1 MCYPD
6 ALDNIIVAVSFLSPY
21 LNTLSVFFSLHFFF
35 SEIKYFHC
43 TLDSIW
49 SAFKLTWN
57 SNCFLALTS
66 SSFVFPHF
74 YQQTWQSLSD
84 NFFHHKLITDLSLVL
99 PSWELMQ
106 RSLIHTGRSVNLAL
120 CNIRIIQ
127 QISVKIFSLCV
138 YGGGVACWISL
149 EYVLVLKMSSVNLI
163 QKFPAISFYI
173 IVKNILEVFL
183 MFI

>member
-6 ALDNIIVAVSFLSPY
+6 ALDSIIVAISFLSPY
-21 LNTLSVFFSLHFFF
+21 LNMLSVFTLHFLF
-35 SEIKYFHC
+35 SGIRYFHC
-43 TLDSIW
+43 TLNSIW

-99 PSWELMQ
+99 PSQELMQ
-106 RSLIHTGRSVNLAL
+106 RSLIHTWRSVNLTL
-120 CNIRIIQ
+120 CNVRIIQ
-127 QISVKIFSLCV
+127 QISVKIFFLRVCEE
-138 YGGGVACWISL
+138 GVACWVSL
-149 EYVLVLKMSSVNLI
+149 EYVLVLRMSSVNLI
-163 QKFPAISFYI
+163 QKFPAMSFYI